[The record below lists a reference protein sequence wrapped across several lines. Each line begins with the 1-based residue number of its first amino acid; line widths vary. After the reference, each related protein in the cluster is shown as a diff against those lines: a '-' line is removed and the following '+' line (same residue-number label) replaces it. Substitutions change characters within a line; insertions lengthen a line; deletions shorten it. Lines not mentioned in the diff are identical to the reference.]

1 MKQVKSTLIFQ
12 NIPSDIFKC
21 ISFYL
26 KINEIVALE
35 LSSKTHKKVTKTAI
49 SKHISENRWSCDSLT
64 KLPIKLRKYVTIL
77 DCQNTS
83 YDIIVFPNNLEQLI
97 FSNKC
102 DPSIFTSVFPETLT
116 HLTIGDTFNQ
126 QVRVNVLPLTLTH
139 LTFGWNFNK
148 KISNGVLPSTLIHLI
163 FGRNFNQTFDI
174 GVLPCGL
181 IELTFGFDFNQ
192 KFEKGVLPSNL
203 THLIFAPT
211 YNKQIKK
218 DVLPLSLTNLIIGE
232 SFEQIFT
239 DGLGSLCLGITHL
252 TIEWNFSRPIFK
264 GFFSSSITH
273 LNVTNCWSDN
283 FEYKISKEDFPPN
296 LTHLTL
302 GDDFNHPISFGVLPS
317 NLTHLSFNWNFN
329 QPIEKGVLPSNL
341 THLSF
346 GWKFNQ
352 PIEKGVL
359 PTSLKYL
366 KFGRRFNRPIG
377 IGVLP
382 TGLKYLNV
390 GRDFNQ
396 PIGDCILPIGL
407 KHFNLWDISNV
418 FYNIDDDNIDDD
430 TAYNFTNT
438 GNNTFTWTN
447 AFNVTALTTIPRGQY
462 TIEQLLALINTA
474 FTPNGSASLILNS
487 T

>member
-1 MKQVKSTLIFQ
+1 MY
-12 NIPSDIFKC
+12 SDRF
-21 ISFYL
+21 
-26 KINEIVALE
+26 N
-35 LSSKTHKKVTKTAI
+35 H
-49 SKHISENRWSCDSLT
+49 
-64 KLPIKLRKYVTIL
+64 PIGV
-77 DCQNTS
+77 
-83 YDIIVFPNNLEQLI
+83 
-97 FSNKC
+97 
-102 DPSIFTSVFPETLT
+102 
-116 HLTIGDTFNQ
+116 
-126 QVRVNVLPLTLTH
+126 
-139 LTFGWNFNK
+139 
-148 KISNGVLPSTLIHLI
+148 GVL
-163 FGRNFNQTFDI
+163 
-174 GVLPCGL
+174 
-181 IELTFGFDFNQ
+181 
-192 KFEKGVLPSNL
+192 
-203 THLIFAPT
+203 
-211 YNKQIKK
+211 
-218 DVLPLSLTNLIIGE
+218 
-232 SFEQIFT
+232 
-239 DGLGSLCLGITHL
+239 
-252 TIEWNFSRPIFK
+252 
-264 GFFSSSITH
+264 
-273 LNVTNCWSDN
+273 
-283 FEYKISKEDFPPN
+283 PPN
-296 LTHLTL
+296 LTHLE
-302 GDDFNHPISFGVLPS
+302 FGNV
-317 NLTHLSFNWNFN
+317 FN
-329 QPIEKGVLPSNL
+329 QSIGVGVLPSNL

-474 FTPNGSASLILNS
+474 FTPNGSVSLILNS